1 MGTEMLEMPR
11 VNLEKCTGCGICEA
25 ACHCG
30 AIIIVEGKATLIETL
45 KCGWWCVCEAVCP
58 QGALY
63 CEFEI
68 VIEG

>member
-1 MGTEMLEMPR
+1 METDMLEMPLVIVER
-11 VNLEKCTGCGICEA
+11 CTGCGTCAA

-30 AIIIVEGKATLIETL
+30 AIVIVEGKATVIETL
-45 KCGWWCVCEAVCP
+45 KCGWCSVCEAVCP
-58 QGALY
+58 SGALI

>member
-1 MGTEMLEMPR
+1 MLEMPK
-11 VNLEKCTGCGICEA
+11 VNLEKCTGCGACVE

-30 AIIIVEGKATLIETL
+30 AIIIVEGKATVIETL
-45 KCGWWCVCEAVCP
+45 KCGWCSVCEAVCP

-68 VIEG
+68 IIEG